1 MDKLKGKVAVVT
13 GGNSGIGLAT
23 AKAFVAEGAKVA
35 IFGRNQETL
44 NSALAELGD
53 GALGVQGDVK
63 NLVDLERLFTTV
75 AEKLGKVDALFV
87 NAGGGT
93 LTPFDQVDEA
103 NYDHQMDV
111 NVKGAFFTLQKA
123 LPHMNDGASV
133 VLTSSIANAAGIAGL
148 SVYSATKAAVRSF
161 ARTLSAELVESRG
174 IRVNVVSPGPIQ
186 TPIFGRMGLTEQQS
200 QEFGSSIV
208 ESVPLGR
215 VGQPE
220 EIANTVVFLA
230 SDDSSYIVGSEIV
243 VDGGMSQI

>member
-1 MDKLKGKVAVVT
+1 MEKLTDKVGVIT

-35 IFGRNQETL
+35 IFGRDQETL
-44 NSALAELGD
+44 DSALAELGD

-63 NLVDLERLFTTV
+63 NLADLERLFTTV

-93 LTPFDQVDEA
+93 MTPFDQVDEA
-103 NYDHQMDV
+103 SYDHQMNV

-133 VLTSSIANAAGIAGL
+133 VLTSSIANATGIAGL
-148 SVYSATKAAVRSF
+148 SVYSATKAAVRSL
-161 ARTLSAELVESRG
+161 ARTLSAELVESRN

-186 TPIFGRMGLTEQQS
+186 TPIFGRMGLTEQQA
-200 QEFGSSIV
+200 QEFGSSV
-208 ESVPLGR
+208 VASVPLGR

-220 EIANTVVFLA
+220 EIANTVVFLV

>member
-1 MDKLKGKVAVVT
+1 MEKLKGKVGVVT

-44 NSALAELGD
+44 DSALAELGD

-63 NLVDLERLFTTV
+63 YLADLERLFTTV

-133 VLTSSIANAAGIAGL
+133 ILTSSVANASGIAGL

-161 ARTLSAELVESRG
+161 ARTLSAELVKSRG

>member
-1 MDKLKGKVAVVT
+1 MEKLKDKVGVVT

-44 NSALAELGD
+44 DSALAGLGD

-63 NLVDLERLFTTV
+63 NLADLERLFTTV

-133 VLTSSIANAAGIAGL
+133 ILTSSIANASGIVGL

-161 ARTLSAELVESRG
+161 ARTLSAELVKSRG

-200 QEFGSSIV
+200 QEFSSSILA
-208 ESVPLGR
+208 SVPLGR

>member
-1 MDKLKGKVAVVT
+1 MEKLKDKVGVVT

-44 NSALAELGD
+44 SSALAELGD

-63 NLVDLERLFTTV
+63 NLGDLERLFTTV

-87 NAGGGT
+87 NAGGAT

-111 NVKGAFFTLQKA
+111 NVKGAFFTVQKA

-133 VLTSSIANAAGIAGL
+133 VLNSSIANATGIAGI

-161 ARTLSAELVESRG
+161 ARTLSAELVKSRG

-208 ESVPLGR
+208 EAVPLGR

-230 SDDSSYIVGSEIV
+230 SDDSSYMVGSEIV

>member
-1 MDKLKGKVAVVT
+1 MEKLKDKVGVVT

-35 IFGRNQETL
+35 IFGRDQETL
-44 NSALAELGD
+44 DSALAELGD

-63 NLVDLERLFTTV
+63 NLADLERLFTTV

-87 NAGGGT
+87 NAGGSTFT
-93 LTPFDQVDEA
+93 LFDQVDEA
-103 NYDHQMDV
+103 NYDHQVDV

-133 VLTSSIANAAGIAGL
+133 VLTSSIANATGIAGL
-148 SVYSATKAAVRSF
+148 SVYSATKAAVRSL
-161 ARTLSAELVESRG
+161 ARTLSAELVKSRG

-186 TPIFGRMGLTEQQS
+186 TPIFGRMGLTEQQA
-200 QEFGSSIV
+200 QEFGSSV
-208 ESVPLGR
+208 VASVPLGR
-215 VGQPE
+215 LGQPE
-220 EIANTVVFLA
+220 EIANTVVFLV